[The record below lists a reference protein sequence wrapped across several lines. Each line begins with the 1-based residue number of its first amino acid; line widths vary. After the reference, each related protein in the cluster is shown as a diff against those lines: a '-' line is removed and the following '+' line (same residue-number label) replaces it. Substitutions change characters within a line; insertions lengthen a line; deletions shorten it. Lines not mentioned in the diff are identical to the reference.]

1 MPELRL
7 VSLHVSPWSERAR
20 WALDH
25 HRLPYR
31 KEEHMVYLGE
41 RKLRR
46 LTGKPRNTVPILVTD
61 GTVLN
66 DSWDIAQY
74 ADREGASPSLFPAEH
89 VAEIEAWAKTTDRLL
104 AAGRG
109 LILRALMG
117 DAAALDESLPGNVPG
132 VVRPL
137 LRPVVRGVTRYFMKK
152 YSLGDATREAADLA
166 AVRGVL
172 DEMRAL
178 GLARRTVFERF
189 TYADVLL
196 ATTLQGVSPVA
207 DRHLR
212 LRPATRRVWTR
223 DALARDYADLLAWRD
238 WVYDAHRRPPP
249 S

>member
-31 KEEHMVYLGE
+31 KEEHVVYLGE

-46 LTGKPRNTVPILVTD
+46 LTGKPRNTVPILVAD

-117 DAAALDESLPGNVPG
+117 DAAALDESL
-132 VVRPL
+132 
-137 LRPVVRGVTRYFMKK
+137 
-152 YSLGDATREAADLA
+152 
-166 AVRGVL
+166 
-172 DEMRAL
+172 
-178 GLARRTVFERF
+178 
-189 TYADVLL
+189 
-196 ATTLQGVSPVA
+196 
-207 DRHLR
+207 
-212 LRPATRRVWTR
+212 
-223 DALARDYADLLAWRD
+223 
-238 WVYDAHRRPPP
+238 
-249 S
+249 